1 MVKNVQHSSA
11 IREGAMKDFDVIV
24 IGAGLGGLSAGALL
38 ATQGRRVLVLEQYS
52 QIGGCCSSF
61 ERKGFHFDTGAS
73 IVEIIQP
80 IEKVFQKLGTTLQ
93 KEVDLI
99 PCDPVMSIIR
109 PDGSRMT
116 IPSSI
121 EKTGELIRSI
131 SPEDGRRWKDFVDF
145 CSEMADVTLDTFF
158 NMPAD
163 SMTDLFA
170 MLDKQP
176 RMAKYLPVFFAS
188 YQHVLERFFKDERVL
203 QSMGYQALYFGFP
216 PALVPGPYAMIPY
229 TEQMGIYYPRG
240 GMIQIPEALRR
251 VGERFGMQ
259 VRLNARVEKVTVR
272 DQRAQSVILADGSEI
287 SAQVV
292 VSDINARTLYQ
303 KMIGEEY
310 LSPLARRGIRS
321 YAYSKAVP
329 MLYVG
334 VDYPPPL
341 EAHHNLIAATPEDV
355 NQYWWKHVEQGK
367 LDYETIGLICWPSHT
382 DSSLAPNG
390 NHVLNIIP
398 EGFYNLADG
407 NWDDLKEE
415 YIQKE
420 LDYYSRF
427 AIPGL
432 KEHVQ
437 YVECSTPLDYERR
450 LCLPQGA
457 IYALQEDLT
466 ALAVFRPA
474 ARSKNIRGLYLA
486 GASAH
491 PGGGVPS
498 TIASGMIA
506 ANLIEKY
513 EQ

>member
-1 MVKNVQHSSA
+1 
-11 IREGAMKDFDVIV
+11 MKDVDVII

-38 ATQGRRVLVLEQYS
+38 AAQGHSVLVLEQS
-52 QIGGCCSSF
+52 DRIGGCCSSF
-61 ERKGFHFDTGAS
+61 ERDGFHFDTGAS
-73 IVEIIQP
+73 IVEIIKP
-80 IEKVFQKLGTTLQ
+80 IEDVFKKLGTTLQ

-116 IPSSI
+116 IPFSI
-121 EKTGELIRSI
+121 EKTGELISSI

-158 NMPAD
+158 SMPAD

-170 MLDKQP
+170 MLGRQP
-176 RMAKYLPVFFAS
+176 RMAKYLPVFLSS
-188 YQHVLERFFKDERVL
+188 YQNILQRFFKDERVL
-203 QSMGYQALYFGFP
+203 QSMGYQALYFGLP

-240 GMIQIPEALRR
+240 GMIKIPEALQRM
-251 VGERFGMQ
+251 GASFGMQ
-259 VRLNARVEKVTVR
+259 VRLNSAVEKVVIR
-272 DQRAQSVILADGSEI
+272 DQRAQSVILADGTEI
-287 SAQVV
+287 SARVV
-292 VSDINARTLYQ
+292 VSNINARTLYQ
-303 KMIGEEY
+303 KLVGEEY
-310 LSPLARRGIRS
+310 LKPIARKGIRS

-329 MLYVG
+329 MLYLG
-334 VDYPPPL
+334 VDYEPPL

-355 NQYWWKHVEQGK
+355 NQYWWKHVETGQ

-382 DSSLAPNG
+382 DASLAPKG
-390 NHVLNIIP
+390 KHVINLIP
-398 EGFYNLADG
+398 EGFYHLADG

-450 LCLPQGA
+450 LCLPEGA
-457 IYALQEDLT
+457 IYAFPQDLT
-466 ALAVFRPA
+466 AQAIFRPA
-474 ARSKNIRGLYLA
+474 ARSKNIQGLYLT
-486 GASAH
+486 GASTH

>member
-1 MVKNVQHSSA
+1 
-11 IREGAMKDFDVIV
+11 MKDFDVIV

-38 ATQGRRVLVLEQYS
+38 AAQGRSVLVLEQADR
-52 QIGGCCSSF
+52 IGGCCSSF
-61 ERKGFHFDTGAS
+61 ERDGFHFDTGAS
-73 IVEIIQP
+73 IVEIIKP
-80 IEKVFQKLGTTLQ
+80 IEDVFKKLGTTLQ

-116 IPSSI
+116 IPFSI
-121 EKTGELIRSI
+121 EKTGELISSI

-145 CSEMADVTLDTFF
+145 YSEMADVTLDTFF
-158 NMPAD
+158 SMPAD

-170 MLDKQP
+170 MLGRQP
-176 RMAKYLPVFFAS
+176 RMAKYLPVFLSS
-188 YQHVLERFFKDERVL
+188 YQNILQRFFKDERVL
-203 QSMGYQALYFGFP
+203 QSMGYQALYFGLP

-240 GMIQIPEALRR
+240 GMLKIPEALQRM
-251 VGERFGMQ
+251 GERFGMQ
-259 VRLNARVEKVTVR
+259 VRLNTTVEKVVVR
-272 DQRAQSVILADGSEI
+272 DQRAQSVILADGTEI
-287 SAQVV
+287 TARVV
-292 VSDINARTLYQ
+292 VSNINARTLYQ
-303 KMIGEEY
+303 KLVGEEY
-310 LSPLARRGIRS
+310 LKPISRKGIRS

-329 MLYVG
+329 MLYLG
-334 VDYPPPL
+334 VDYEPPL
-341 EAHHNLIAATPEDV
+341 EAHHNLIAASPEDI
-355 NQYWWKHVEQGK
+355 NQYWWKHVETGQ

-382 DSSLAPNG
+382 DASLAPKG
-390 NHVLNIIP
+390 KHVINLIP
-398 EGFYNLADG
+398 EGFYNLAEG

-450 LCLPQGA
+450 LCLPEGA
-457 IYALQEDLT
+457 IYAFQQDLT
-466 ALAVFRPA
+466 AQAIFRPA
-474 ARSKNIRGLYLA
+474 ARSKNIRGLYLT
-486 GASAH
+486 GASTH